1 MVKLTIRDVIDLVA
15 SEVPNPESRLE
26 KVYDWAH
33 ARRLE
38 LVKWL
43 LATGVALFAPV
54 VVALARG
61 ELIQSGSG
69 SSSGSGSQLWLGLT
83 LFGAVSISIAG
94 LVVLIQTR
102 RRYRAYLASQALL
115 GEIRKIA
122 PFLERYRKELG
133 S

>member
-1 MVKLTIRDVIDLVA
+1 MVPITIRDLIDLVA
-15 SEVPNPESRLE
+15 SGVPNPESRLE

-43 LATGVALFAPV
+43 LASAVALSAPV
-54 VVALARG
+54 VIALARG
-61 ELIQSGSG
+61 DLGPSGSR
-69 SSSGSGSQLWLGLT
+69 SIWWLALT
-83 LFGAVSISIAG
+83 LFGAVGIAVAG
-94 LVVLIQTR
+94 AFMLVQTK

-122 PFLERYRKELG
+122 PFLERYRQE
-133 S
+133 SESQ